1 MTKIIVRAALQH
13 NIQRR
18 PDSLNTHY
26 YCALLFSAVI
36 AATFQYPLFSD
47 PYQIEGDS
55 LVMAYLAQGVNPD
68 IFPDDLAANTLIA
81 YAPRGAVYL
90 YGILFPFVH
99 PLTLS
104 KLLPLLLI
112 PLAGVLLF
120 HYTFRACRDVKTA
133 WLAVAILLLLCRWHY
148 FYTGSWRVFAL
159 PLTLLYITALQ
170 RRAWAA
176 AGAVI
181 FLTIFSYALLA
192 PVMLLTGLS
201 VAISDFITAPGRD
214 TGKAVRGGLAIAGSF
229 LLAFAIG
236 YVWAPERQVYST
248 PSYDEIFQRPEFGPG
263 GHGHPVQ
270 VLIDHTPSYVFSWDF
285 IAQLLFYSRRP
296 ITPETAPY
304 LTLALVLAVLCG
316 LHARSRHRTG
326 RYGAARWTRAAGLL
340 SVAGLLLALV
350 AGGRLGAM
358 AGTAMLAALWLI
370 LLRLSAPPPVT
381 DRIALILLLSA
392 LFMTAFVFLTHP
404 IVGIRFY
411 YAPHQFRYFFPV
423 SLSLMFAH
431 TIRHS
436 VSAGLIPFPKT
447 LPAAA
452 IGVIALTAAA
462 GPLWDHTRCEDVSLY
477 ETAAQL
483 PNDTMIVTHPYAA
496 DCVMGYGLRSVY
508 ISYTSASPISAV
520 TWPIMKER
528 TFEALAFLYSRD
540 AAGAASFCRRH
551 PDFHAAVLDRY
562 YTEDYLS
569 QPLPY
574 IRPFDQ
580 FFQELESGPYWL
592 ENLPEPFRLKSWDGG
607 YLTSCGKV
615 LQAAGTPELP

>member
-1 MTKIIVRAALQH
+1 MVEIVPRSSR
-13 NIQRR
+13 NI
-18 PDSLNTHY
+18 DSQLSPVSLRFHY
-26 YCALLFSAVI
+26 SCAILFSAVI
-36 AATFQYPLFSD
+36 AATFQFPLLSD

-55 LVMAYLAQGVNPD
+55 LVMAYFFQIWNPE
-68 IFPDDLAANTLIA
+68 IFLGDFPANIITS
-81 YAPRGAVYL
+81 YAPRGVAYL
-90 YGILFPFVH
+90 YGFLSFFIH

-120 HYTFRACRDVKTA
+120 YYTFRAYRDVKTA
-133 WLAVAILLLLCRWHY
+133 WLALAILLLLCRWHY

-159 PLTLLYITALQ
+159 PLTLLFVTALQ

-181 FLTIFSYALLA
+181 FLAVFSYALLV
-192 PVMLLTGLS
+192 PVMVLTGLS
-201 VAISDFITAPGRD
+201 VALSDFVTAPGRD

-229 LLAFAIG
+229 LLAFATG

-304 LTLALVLAVLCG
+304 LTLALALAVLCG
-316 LHARSRHRTG
+316 LQARSRQRTG

-350 AGGRLGAM
+350 ADGRLGAM
-358 AGTAMLAALWLI
+358 AGTAMLAAFWFI
-370 LLRLSAPPPVT
+370 LLRLSAPVPAT
-381 DRIALILLLSA
+381 DRIALALLLSA

-423 SLSLMFAH
+423 SLSLMLAH
-431 TIRHS
+431 TIRYS
-436 VSAGLIPFPKT
+436 VSAGLVPFPKA
-447 LPAAA
+447 LPAAT
-452 IGVIALTAAA
+452 IGIIALTAAA
-462 GPLWDHTRCEDVSLY
+462 GPLWDHTRCEDVPLY
-477 ETAAQL
+477 EAAAQL
-483 PNDTMIVTHPYAA
+483 PDDTMIVTHPYAA
-496 DCVMGYGLRSVY
+496 DCVMGYGLRAVY
-508 ISYTSASPISAV
+508 ISYTSVSPVSAV
-520 TWPIMKER
+520 TWPTMKER

-540 AAGAASFCRRH
+540 GAGAVSFCRRH
-551 PDFHAAVLDRY
+551 PDFHVAVLDRY

-580 FFQELESGPYWL
+580 FFQELEPGPYWL
-592 ENLPEPFRLKSWDGG
+592 ESLPEPFRLKSWDGG